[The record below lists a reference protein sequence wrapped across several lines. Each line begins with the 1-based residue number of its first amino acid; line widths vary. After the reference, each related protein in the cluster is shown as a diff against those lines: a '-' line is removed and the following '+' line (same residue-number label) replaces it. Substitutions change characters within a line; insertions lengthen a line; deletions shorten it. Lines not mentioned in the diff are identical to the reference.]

1 MRDLPLYPA
10 ETEEVWD
17 VPSLPPP
24 PLLPSFPQYNVNVN
38 AAGEFLEDGDS
49 IVSGRT
55 PHKKAEAA
63 EISVRPWY

>member
-1 MRDLPLYPA
+1 MRDLSLYPA
-10 ETEEVWD
+10 EGGERWD
-17 VPSLPPP
+17 VPSSSSV
-24 PLLPSFPQYNVNVN
+24 PSFNAN

-55 PHKKAEAA
+55 PHRKAEAA